1 MQAQAIAVLQGQ
13 MSLYR
18 LTTVLV
24 RADRIMQAAAIV
36 AALQHAAMCL
46 LKMDPA
52 QAAQIMRAPII
63 AA

>member
-1 MQAQAIAVLQGQ
+1 MQAQAIAVLLGQ
-13 MSLYR
+13 TSLYR

-36 AALQHAAMCL
+36 AALLHAAMCP

-52 QAAQIMRAPII
+52 RAAQIMRAPII